1 MRALVKQQAAPGLV
15 LENIPAPET
24 GPGEVRIRITKTAI
38 CGTDI
43 HIYNWDAWAA
53 ATIPYPM
60 TVGHEFV
67 GVVDELGEGVDE
79 FSIGQRVSGE
89 GHIVC
94 GHCRNC
100 RAGREHYCPN
110 TQGVGVNRPG
120 AFADYLVIPA
130 HNVYPIPDGIPDE
143 YAALLDPYGNAVHT
157 ALKFDVTGE
166 DVLITGA
173 GPIGLMAAA
182 ICRHVGARHIVV
194 TDLNEKRLA
203 LAEQMGA
210 SKGFLVGQDD
220 MHQVMDELGMKEG
233 FDVGLEMS
241 GAPPALDLLIESMNN
256 GGQIALLGLL
266 ADKVP
271 VDLSRAIFKS
281 LRFTCIYGRE
291 MFDTWHKGLAML
303 ESGLDISPVITH
315 QLELEDFDQGFTAL
329 NRGEAIKVLL
339 NLNRPH

>member
-1 MRALVKQQAAPGLV
+1 MRALIKNEAAPGLTLTDIAV
-15 LENIPAPET
+15 PET
-24 GPGEVRIRITKTAI
+24 GPGEVKIKIRKTAI
-38 CGTDI
+38 CGTDM
-43 HIYNWDAWAA
+43 HIFNWDAWAA

-67 GVVDELGEGVDE
+67 GVVEELGEGVE
-79 FSIGQRVSGE
+79 GFTIGQRVSGE

-94 GHCRNC
+94 GTCRNC

-130 HNVYPIPDGIPDE
+130 HNVYPIPDSISDE
-143 YAALLDPYGNAVHT
+143 FAALLDPYGNAVHT
-157 ALKFDVTGE
+157 ALKFDLTGE
-166 DVLITGA
+166 DILIAGA

-182 ICRHVGARHIVV
+182 ICRHVGARHIVI
-194 TDLNEKRLA
+194 TDLNENRLA

-210 SKGFLVGQDD
+210 SKGFKVGRDNMDD
-220 MHQVMDELGMKEG
+220 VMSELGMKEG

-241 GAPPALDLLIESMNN
+241 GAPPALDMMIEAMNN
-256 GGQIALLGLL
+256 GGQIALLGLF
-266 ADKVP
+266 ADKVS

-315 QLELEDFDQGFTAL
+315 VFNLEDFDQGFTAL
-329 NRGEAIKVLL
+329 NNGEAIKVLL
-339 NLNRPH
+339 DLNQTH

>member
-1 MRALVKQQAAPGLV
+1 MRALVKQEAAPGLTLREMPV
-15 LENIPAPET
+15 PEV
-24 GPGEVRIRITKTAI
+24 GHDDVRIKVTKTAI

-43 HIYNWDAWAA
+43 HIFNWDAWAA
-53 ATIPYPM
+53 ATIPHPM
-60 TVGHEFV
+60 TIGHEFV
-67 GVVDELGEGVDE
+67 GIVEELGAGVDG
-79 FSIGQRVSGE
+79 FDIGQRVSGE
-89 GHIVC
+89 GHVVC
-94 GHCRNC
+94 GICRNC

-130 HNVYPIPDGIPDE
+130 HNVYPIPDSMPDE
-143 YAALLDPYGNAVHT
+143 IAALLDPYGNAVHT
-157 ALKFDVTGE
+157 ALKFDLTGE

-194 TDLNEKRLA
+194 TDLNESRLM
-203 LAEQMGA
+203 LAEKMGA
-210 SKGFLVGQDD
+210 SKGFKVGRDD
-220 MHQVMDELGMKEG
+220 MSSVIAELGMKEG

-241 GAPPALDLLIESMNN
+241 GAPPALDLMIESMNS
-256 GGQIALLGLL
+256 GGQIALLGLF

-271 VDLSRAIFKS
+271 VNLSQAIFKS

-315 QLELEDFDQGFTAL
+315 QFDFEDFNEGFAAL
-329 NRGEAIKVLL
+329 NDGEAIKVLL
-339 NLNRPH
+339 SLSQTR

>member
-1 MRALVKQQAAPGLV
+1 MRALVKQEAAPGLT
-15 LENIPAPET
+15 LEDVPVPEI
-24 GPGEVRIRITKTAI
+24 GPGDVKIRITKTAI

-43 HIYNWDAWAA
+43 HIFNWDAWAA

-67 GVVDELGEGVDE
+67 GVVEELGAGVEGFD
-79 FSIGQRVSGE
+79 IGQRVSGE

-94 GHCRNC
+94 GTCRNC
-100 RAGREHYCPN
+100 RAGREHYCPY
-110 TQGVGVNRPG
+110 TKGVGVNRPG

-130 HNVYPIPDGIPDE
+130 HNVYPIPDSIPDQF
-143 YAALLDPYGNAVHT
+143 AALLDPYGNAVHA
-157 ALKFDVTGE
+157 ALKFDLYGE

-182 ICRHVGARHIVV
+182 ICRHVGARHVVV

-210 SKGFLVGQDD
+210 SKGFKVGRDD
-220 MHQVMDELGMKEG
+220 TRSVMAELGMKEG

-241 GAPPALDLLIESMNN
+241 GAPPALDLMIDSMNN
-256 GGQIALLGLL
+256 GGQIALLGLF

-281 LRFTCIYGRE
+281 LRLTCIYGRE

-303 ESGLDISPVITH
+303 ESGLNISPVITH
-315 QLELEDFDQGFTAL
+315 QLNLEDFEQGFAAL

-339 NLNRPH
+339 NHNQAH